1 MILTVMKAIVRA
13 IEQGRRGV
21 AATVVSH
28 QGSSPGKQDQKMLYL
43 DDGSTVG
50 SVGGG
55 ELEALVLKRCV
66 SVLEQGRGTVLSL
79 NAAEHGAEALGM
91 LCGGTAE
98 VALELLPALPRVLI
112 CGGGHCGLE
121 VARLCAQLGYPH
133 EVHEDRPELLDEQ
146 RFGQAS
152 GRHVGHP
159 DQLPE
164 TVGDL
169 RRFSHV
175 LVASRGHAL
184 DREYVRALATA
195 GYSGWVGMLGS
206 QRKSATLRR
215 LLLEEDQLNA
225 GFVQAIESPVG
236 LPIGAVTPAEIAV
249 SIMAR
254 IVETSRCP
262 GPQLPH

>member
-1 MILTVMKAIVRA
+1 MILAVMKAIVRA

-21 AATVVSH
+21 VATVVSH

-43 DDGSTVG
+43 DDGTTVG

-55 ELEALVLKRCV
+55 GLEALVLQRCAT
-66 SVLEQGRGTVLSL
+66 VLQQGKGTVLSL
-79 NAAEHGAEALGM
+79 AATEHGDEALGM

-98 VALELLPALPRVLI
+98 VALELLPAVPRVLI

-121 VARLCAQLGYPH
+121 VARLCAQLAYPH
-133 EVHEDRPELLDEQ
+133 EVHEDRPDLVDEH
-146 RFGQAS
+146 RFPHAS
-152 GRHVGHP
+152 RRHVGHP
-159 DQLPE
+159 ERLSE

-169 RRFSHV
+169 GRFSHV
-175 LVASRGHAL
+175 LVASRGHEL
-184 DREYVRALATA
+184 DREYVRALAKA
-195 GYSGWVGMLGS
+195 GYQGWVGMLGS

-215 LLLEEDQLNA
+215 LLQQEDQLDA

-254 IVETSRCP
+254 IVETARGATS
-262 GPQLPH
+262 